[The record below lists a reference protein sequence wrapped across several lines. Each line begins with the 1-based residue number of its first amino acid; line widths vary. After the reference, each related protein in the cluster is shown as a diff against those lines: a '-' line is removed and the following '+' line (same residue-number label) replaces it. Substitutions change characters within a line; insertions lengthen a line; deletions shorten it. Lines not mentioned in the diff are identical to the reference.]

1 MRRITRE
8 KGFTLIEMLV
18 IAPIVILAIGA
29 FITVIISMT
38 GEVLASRASN
48 NLTYNVQDAINR
60 IEQDTKLSIAF
71 LAQNNVSLASG
82 SNQGFDNNDTSN
94 FVNVGG
100 TTGSVLILN
109 MLVTNGSPLSSSSG
123 IVYLANQP
131 NACASSQVQDNT
143 PMTMN
148 VIYFVK
154 TDPATNLSTLWRRT
168 MMPANYNTPAAR
180 CSTPFQQPSC
190 APGVTSSL
198 CATNDVKLVEGV
210 PAGGFFVQYFT
221 AANSDIPD
229 AVSSDAGATVA
240 DRNAALRT
248 TPTIAVSI
256 AASQSV
262 AGKTIER
269 SATLR
274 ATRLD
279 INASTIAD
287 TLVQSALSGAPSNL
301 SLATNSSSQVT
312 ASWDAPSG
320 VPTSYTLQYSARSD
334 MSSPTTVSN
343 ITGTSQTISGLT
355 SAKVYFFRVSATN
368 SFGTTG
374 YSGVEL
380 GATSGG
386 NTWSAY
392 TKIAAVGDW
401 NKDGSNDVIGYKSN
415 GDIELHLGAN
425 NATMGGAIMLGN
437 IGTTVRNFIGPGTPL
452 GGTAPVLWWANTSGA
467 GFMLTSDGAYGVTG
481 SAVASGTGWNTV
493 TSVFTAPRFL
503 NTGAATIIGKAV
515 GLTIYTLA
523 ANGTVTGPTAYGSGW
538 DAAFPGDNVFG
549 SGEFTGDSNGDII
562 GIAAD
567 GTMTIYAGTGTGTT
581 GSTYSGGTGWLNNRV
596 IGGWD
601 YSGDSRADILRYNT
615 GSGILGIYPGNGAA
629 YFTSPYNTPIP

>member
-1 MRRITRE
+1 MHHTSRE

-60 IEQDTKLSIAF
+60 IEQDTKLSIGF
-71 LAQNNVSLASG
+71 LAQNNITLAAG
-82 SNQGFDNNDTSN
+82 SNQGYNNNDTSD
-94 FVNVGG
+94 FTNVGG
-100 TTGSVLILN
+100 VSGTSLVLN

-123 IVYLANQP
+123 IVYLTDQP
-131 NACASSQVQDNT
+131 NSCASSLIQDNT

-154 TDPATNLSTLWRRT
+154 TDSNTNISSLWRRT
-168 MMPANYNTPAAR
+168 IMPSNYNTPAAR

-221 AANSDIPD
+221 AANNDIPD
-229 AVSSDAGATVA
+229 AVSSDTAASVVNRNIALRATPTVA
-240 DRNAALRT
+240 
-248 TPTIAVSI
+248 ISI
-256 AASQSV
+256 AASQTV

-279 INASTIAD
+279 TNASTIAD
-287 TLVQSALSGAPSNL
+287 TQVQSSLSGAPSNL
-301 SLATNSSSQVT
+301 ALATNSSSQVT
-312 ASWDAPSG
+312 ASWDAPTG
-320 VPTSYTLQYSARSD
+320 LPTSYTLQYSARSD

-368 SFGTTG
+368 SFGTTS
-374 YSGVEL
+374 YSGYIP

-392 TKIAAVGDW
+392 TKIATVGDW
-401 NKDGSNDVIGYKSN
+401 NKDGSNDVVGYKSN

-425 NATMGGAIMLGN
+425 NATMGGAIVLGN
-437 IGTTVRNFIGPGTPL
+437 IGTVVRNLLGPGTPL
-452 GGTAPVLWWANTSGA
+452 SGTAPVLWWANTTGT

-481 SAVASGTGWNTV
+481 SAVASGTTWNTV
-493 TSVFTAPRFL
+493 TSVFTAPKFL
-503 NTGAATIIGKAV
+503 TGGAATIIGKAV

-523 ANGTVTGPTAYGSGW
+523 PNGTLTGPTAYGSGW

-549 SGEFTGDSNGDII
+549 LSDF
-562 GIAAD
+562 AAD
-567 GTMTIYAGTGTGTT
+567 GIGDIAGISAAGDMTIYPGTGTGTT
-581 GSTYSGGTGWLNNRV
+581 GATVSGGSGWLNNRV
-596 IGGWD
+596 MGGWD
-601 YSGDSRADILRYNT
+601 YNGDGRNDVLRYNT
-615 GSGILGIYPGNGAA
+615 GSGILGFYAGNAA
-629 YFTSPYNTPIP
+629 NGYTAPLNVTIP